1 MEKRLEPHATCSQ
14 ADTYPCV
21 TDDERIRLSP
31 MPVWSRTYATGS
43 GGCYVNS
50 NAVFAH
56 NAHTHIAHTHIA
68 YAHNAIAARMTHT
81 QQSKIATKFP
91 FESLERY
98 PSLKREQKTLH
109 NYTRSKN
116 FT

>member
-1 MEKRLEPHATCSQ
+1 MEKRLESHVACSR
-14 ADTYPCV
+14 
-21 TDDERIRLSP
+21 TDARPYVLDGS
-31 MPVWSRTYATGS
+31 VWSRTYATGS
-43 GGCYVNS
+43 GECYVNS
-50 NAVFAH
+50 IAVFAH
-56 NAHTHIAHTHIA
+56 NAHTHIAYAHIA
-68 YAHNAIAARMTHT
+68 HAYNAIAARMTHA

>member
-1 MEKRLEPHATCSQ
+1 MPEIPSPRVACSRT
-14 ADTYPCV
+14 DTRPYV
-21 TDDERIRLSP
+21 TGDEHIRLSP

-56 NAHTHIAHTHIA
+56 NAHTHIAYAHIA
-68 YAHNAIAARMTHT
+68 HAYNAIAARMTHA